1 VAGDHRDIADTLGH
15 PPVTRPRSQS
25 RLVPRDRHRHD
36 GAEHH
41 PPEMPAARH
50 PGVGERRKGEYAGK
64 RDDDPVPRRFRCHP
78 GCRDKQ
84 NAAGDPRH
92 SCKLPDQPDQGAQ
105 SRRLDGDAGEYSGF
119 TDHPMDQRRRDR
131 QQTRKLQQEISHRS
145 LHTVLYGYAP
155 LASAC
160 QYTGV
165 WWNVA
170 GTDMSDQLSARDWL
184 DLGLKTLARDGFT
197 ALKAEPLAKAM
208 RVSRGS
214 FYWHFAD
221 IAAYHAAILKH
232 WRDIAAERI
241 IDDVEAASKDEDPL
255 ALLLRRVFGER
266 LMLERAVRTWASVD
280 PAARAAV
287 QAIDRRRLNYVEGL
301 LAQSGLAAELA
312 RARAQILY
320 WAFLGF
326 ALSDQPLSKARQQ
339 AVLDELLRIAAS

>member
-1 VAGDHRDIADTLGH
+1 MKEVL
-15 PPVTRPRSQS
+15 
-25 RLVPRDRHRHD
+25 
-36 GAEHH
+36 
-41 PPEMPAARH
+41 AAVNTVVY
-50 PGVGERRKGEYAGK
+50 GG
-64 RDDDPVPRRFRCHP
+64 
-78 GCRDKQ
+78 
-84 NAAGDPRH
+84 
-92 SCKLPDQPDQGAQ
+92 
-105 SRRLDGDAGEYSGF
+105 
-119 TDHPMDQRRRDR
+119 T
-131 QQTRKLQQEISHRS
+131 SH
-145 LHTVLYGYAP
+145 
-155 LASAC
+155 
-160 QYTGV
+160 
-165 WWNVA
+165 
-170 GTDMSDQLSARDWL
+170 GTNMSDQLSAKDWV
-184 DLGLKTLARDGFT
+184 DQGLKALASRGFT
-197 ALKAEPLAKAM
+197 ALKAEPLAKAL

-221 IAAYHAAILKH
+221 IAAFHAAILMRWH
-232 WRDIAAERI
+232 EVAAEQI
-241 IDDVEAASKDEDPL
+241 IANVEAASKDEDPL